1 MIGEGENREDL
12 WKTLLVLSFLI
23 LMILVVVAG

>member
-1 MIGEGENREDL
+1 MIGEGENREDV
-12 WKTLLVLSFLI
+12 WKTLLVLSLLI

>member
-12 WKTLLVLSFLI
+12 WKTLLVLSLLI